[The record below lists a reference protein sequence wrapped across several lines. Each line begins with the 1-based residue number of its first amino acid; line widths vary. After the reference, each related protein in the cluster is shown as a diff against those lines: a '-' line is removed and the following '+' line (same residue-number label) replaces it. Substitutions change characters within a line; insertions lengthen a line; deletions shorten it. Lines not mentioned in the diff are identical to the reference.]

1 MSSALANEGFNE
13 GQVLE
18 MSKDIQ
24 TLFKKPSVREEEV
37 KISGIPH
44 ALNVSKVS
52 VEVHFN
58 NARAVFIGGWFV
70 ISCEAFSEYMC
81 TLVMFVFEFAL
92 PQDCINI
99 FNLDDFMSIF
109 LEVSPHGIVFGG
121 S

>member
-1 MSSALANEGFNE
+1 MSSALADQSFNE
-13 GQVLE
+13 RQIFK
-18 MSKDIQ
+18 MSEDVQ
-24 TLFKKPSVREEEV
+24 TLFKKPSVGEEEV

-58 NARAVFIGGWFV
+58 NARAVIIGGWFV
-70 ISCEAFSEYMC
+70 ISCEAFSEYVC
-81 TLVMFVFEFAL
+81 TLVMFMFEFAL
-92 PQDCINI
+92 PEDCINI
-99 FNLDDFMSIF
+99 FNLDDFVSIF